1 MIYGVWLRWGL
12 LYIGQTSEAERRL
25 RDLAVGES
33 HHLANT
39 FPPEIWHKV
48 VVLTWPELPE
58 AQSLV
63 GTLDSKTVGLALEF
77 ALQEQLSPV
86 VNSERRRPDGG
97 WRDVVRQGSTSR
109 GALAA
114 PKVVDLVQAVRRLWD
129 ATPSRPTE
137 EAEALQACRVVFP
150 EQLLL
155 QPQPPVP

>member
-12 LYIGQTSEAERRL
+12 LYIGQTSKAERRL

-48 VVLTWPELPE
+48 VVLAWPELPQ
-58 AQSLV
+58 ARSLA
-63 GTLDSKTVGLALEF
+63 GTIDLRTAGLALEF
-77 ALQEQLSPV
+77 ALQDQLCPI

-97 WRDVVRQGSTSR
+97 WREVVRQGSRSR
-109 GALAA
+109 GALAMH
-114 PKVVDLVQAVRRLWD
+114 KVTDLVQQVRGLWD
-129 ATPSRPTE
+129 ATPSEPSNGANVPE
-137 EAEALQACRVVFP
+137 ACRVVFP

-155 QPQPPVP
+155 ERYPLT